1 MDKLVESLGPAFAA
15 GLAVQQLLEI
25 LGPILVKIKI
35 NRKIFL
41 SLVSL
46 VLGFVLAAGA
56 GLHVLQAF
64 GVANTGIWDVVVTG
78 LIISGGTEGFNS
90 IMKFMGYAKTKVKE
104 NLKSPPEGESL
115 TTEPSSKPS
124 HKADMPSLE
133 ANTIRS

>member
-25 LGPILVKIKI
+25 LGPVLVRIKI

-46 VLGFVLAAGA
+46 GLGFVLAAGA

-64 GVANTGIWDVVVTG
+64 GVANAGIWDVVVTG

-90 IMKFMGYAKTKVKE
+90 IMKFMGYAKTRVKE

-115 TTEPSSKPS
+115 TTEPSSKLSDTAHMSP
-124 HKADMPSLE
+124 LE
-133 ANTIRS
+133 TDALRS